1 VLTMSNDVIAV
12 VCDGPGPDWQR
23 TAIVQN
29 RKVFFPGAVFFSCDK
44 AAFLCACFDGVE
56 TITNEGRIFLD
67 SEFLAKEFCNQKDE
81 IELAAKRIFEKAVR
95 AERLGSPSRRDDLS
109 VGKTHRSPT
118 LVHPIVRLYSE
129 FQLSC
134 LPVESRTTATDDRS

>member
-1 VLTMSNDVIAV
+1 MSRRTHKITGLPLVSIDEETAGRQLRCIFLLCEGGLVLTMNNDVIAV

-67 SEFLAKEFCNQKDE
+67 SEFLAREFSNQKDE
-81 IELAAKRIFEKAVR
+81 IKLAAKRIFEKAVR
-95 AERLGSPSRRDDLS
+95 A
-109 VGKTHRSPT
+109 
-118 LVHPIVRLYSE
+118 
-129 FQLSC
+129 
-134 LPVESRTTATDDRS
+134 